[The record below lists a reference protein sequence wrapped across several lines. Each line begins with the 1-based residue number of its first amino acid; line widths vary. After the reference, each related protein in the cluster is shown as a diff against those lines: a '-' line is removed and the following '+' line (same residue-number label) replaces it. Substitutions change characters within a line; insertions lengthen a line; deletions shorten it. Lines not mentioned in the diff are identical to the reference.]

1 MTNINLNQENE
12 KLFFNSCIN
21 NQLKTAQW
29 LYDMEAN
36 VDYMREDMHFIY
48 VVSSNIMIHVSG
60 YIIWVIL
67 I

>member
-36 VDYMREDMHFIY
+36 VDYM
-48 VVSSNIMIHVSG
+48 
-60 YIIWVIL
+60 
-67 I
+67 